1 MKPLAG
7 SNTVKGTINEGMDV
21 ELALQLGKIIGRAY
35 GSPVAVAMDG
45 RTSNVMLK
53 TALASG
59 IMSVGCDVY
68 DLGAVPT
75 PIIQYYMA
83 LHPEV
88 NGGVAITASFAGQD
102 INGFKVM
109 KTGGLDDSIFYD
121 YTIESIMA
129 EEIPGVPG
137 LQVGEI
143 YKVEDFIDGYIES
156 ILSLVDTEAIRN
168 ANMRICLDCRNV
180 AVIPIVKDILMRLK
194 VDCVT
199 ISGDTSV
206 LGPDRMTKLGHFVQ
220 SQGLDLGVA
229 IEMDADSCLFADDTG
244 QPVSGDKS
252 FAVLAKSLLAEKK
265 GKVVIPINSSTLMED
280 AITENGGFAL
290 HCTVGEYTVVR
301 KVKENDAVMGG
312 DFYGCIVIPGE
323 FCIND
328 SMVVMVKML
337 EIVAK
342 EGYLSSLISSFPDYF
357 LSKGSFECPEEK
369 MDKVI
374 QSFKKMYD
382 GSEMDLVDGVKVILD
397 DGWLLV
403 RPSNVKGVVKVYAQA
418 NDRESAD
425 KLVSDTIDK
434 LKL

>member
-1 MKPLAG
+1 
-7 SNTVKGTINEGMDV
+7 
-21 ELALQLGKIIGRAY
+21 
-35 GSPVAVAMDG
+35 
-45 RTSNVMLK
+45 
-53 TALASG
+53 
-59 IMSVGCDVY
+59 
-68 DLGAVPT
+68 
-75 PIIQYYMA
+75 
-83 LHPEV
+83 
-88 NGGVAITASFAGQD
+88 
-102 INGFKVM
+102 
-109 KTGGLDDSIFYD
+109 
-121 YTIESIMA
+121 
-129 EEIPGVPG
+129 
-137 LQVGEI
+137 
-143 YKVEDFIDGYIES
+143 
-156 ILSLVDTEAIRN
+156 
-168 ANMRICLDCRNV
+168 
-180 AVIPIVKDILMRLK
+180 
-194 VDCVT
+194 
-199 ISGDTSV
+199 
-206 LGPDRMTKLGHFVQ
+206 
-220 SQGLDLGVA
+220 
-229 IEMDADSCLFADDTG
+229 
-244 QPVSGDKS
+244 
-252 FAVLAKSLLAEKK
+252 
-265 GKVVIPINSSTLMED
+265 MED